1 MERKEVL
8 AVRAPDRRVIT
19 RAESRKS
26 VRFHGEFSYSG
37 DSRYLLLKWF

>member
-37 DSRYLLLKWF
+37 DSRHLPLEWF